1 MWSCGVIMYLL
12 LVGSLPFK
20 GSTNAETLEAI
31 KSAKVD
37 YGSKQWEQFDP
48 EAKKLVM
55 ALLDRDMGTR
65 IKAQDALNHP
75 WIKKLVCTGE
85 DSKTQK
91 EKMVNSL
98 RNLKNFKAQC
108 TLQKAALIY
117 IASQATDPKE
127 EEKIANLFNAI
138 DKDRD
143 GLVTE
148 NDLYEAF
155 YAIYKNSSRA
165 RKDAAAAIKVAD
177 LNGNGVIDYTGK
189 PTHHPLEFL
198 IANMSP
204 RVLEN
209 EQVLR
214 KAFDFYDDDKNGY
227 ITCEELRRVFGP
239 WCSEEQLNDM
249 IKEVVL
255 NEDKRISFLDFKGMM
270 NYIKTTP
277 KFRSSW
283 SIV

>member
-12 LVGSLPFK
+12 LIGSLPFK
-20 GSTNAETLEAI
+20 GNTNAETLEAI

-37 YGSKQWEQFDP
+37 YGNKQWEQFDP
-48 EAKKLVM
+48 EAKRLVM

-75 WIKKLVCTGE
+75 WVKKLVCVNE

-91 EKMVNSL
+91 ENMVNSL

-117 IASQATDPKE
+117 IASQVTDPKE

-165 RKDAAAAIKVAD
+165 RREATAAIKVTD

-189 PTHHPLEFL
+189 ACWSSFRISNSEHESASAGECASAKEGICF
-198 IANMSP
+198 
-204 RVLEN
+204 
-209 EQVLR
+209 
-214 KAFDFYDDDKNGY
+214 
-227 ITCEELRRVFGP
+227 LRR
-239 WCSEEQLNDM
+239 
-249 IKEVVL
+249 
-255 NEDKRISFLDFKGMM
+255 R
-270 NYIKTTP
+270 
-277 KFRSSW
+277 
-283 SIV
+283 